1 MLTIIAALKSEL
13 LPLFDFYL
21 LQNRIKMAGGALYQ
35 TNDVNLFRCG
45 IGKEAVQKS
54 FDLYV
59 NNISTKGVINIGLS
73 GALADNYKS
82 GDIFLINEIWGE
94 NKSVVFYP
102 ELMTIPGLSK
112 AKLLTVEDAVFD
124 STKRDKLFE
133 KYKAELVDMEAY
145 YLAEICKRNN
155 IPFYCVKIASDNANE
170 QAKQQF
176 MESYKKLAVQLTKK
190 IYPFIESM
198 K

>member
-13 LPLFDFYL
+13 QPLFDFYSP
-21 LQNRIKMAGGALYQ
+21 QNKIKMAGGTLYQ
-35 TNDVNLFRCG
+35 ANDVNLFRCG
-45 IGKEAVQKS
+45 IGKETAQKS
-54 FDLYV
+54 FELYV

-73 GALADNYKS
+73 GALSENCKS
-82 GDIFLINEIWGE
+82 GEIFLINEIWSQ

-102 ELMTIPGLSK
+102 ELMTIPGLAK
-112 AKLLTVEDAVFD
+112 ARLLTVDAAVFD
-124 STKRDKLFE
+124 STKRDELFE

-145 YLAEICKRNN
+145 YLAEICKRKN
-155 IPFYCVKIASDNANE
+155 IPLYSVKIASDNADE

-176 MESYKKLAVQLTKK
+176 MANYKKLAVQLSKR
-190 IYPFIESM
+190 IYPFIELM